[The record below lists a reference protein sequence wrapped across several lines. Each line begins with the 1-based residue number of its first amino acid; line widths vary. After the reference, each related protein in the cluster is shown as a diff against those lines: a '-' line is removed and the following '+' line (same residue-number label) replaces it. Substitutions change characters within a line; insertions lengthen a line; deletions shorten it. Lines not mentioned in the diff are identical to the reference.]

1 MTNFVHEEYLLTH
14 VALGFNNEPLTNATL
29 IEVRVTIY
37 KADNTVVSGVNNQVM
52 AWNPVPTWSMK
63 AGNATITGTG
73 WWEYLWDTTGIA
85 AGTYRA
91 KVTLTGTTGGKN
103 FEYLRIRLKAD
114 PLPV

>member
-1 MTNFVHEEYLLTH
+1 MTNFAHEEYLLTH
-14 VALGFNNEPLTNATL
+14 IALGFNNEPLTNATL

-37 KADNTVVSGVNNQVM
+37 DAAGDPVTGADNVVM
-52 AWNPVPTWSMK
+52 TWNAVPSWSMRV
-63 AGNATITGTG
+63 GSATVTGTG
-73 WWEYLWDTTGIA
+73 WWEFLWNTTAVDSGS
-85 AGTYRA
+85 YRA